1 MRKKTEK
8 KEKFSDFKE
17 ITDISE
23 FISTYK
29 NNFEKR
35 KYFLIDENYRIIKR
49 EPSFIVELA
58 FVYFESKKEDKKE
71 KIENIIKKEFKNTFI
86 EKERKIERLSKIE
99 KEKLIDSFRR
109 SILNND
115 SIHSLKLGN
124 ELFHRDE
131 EEFFKIL
138 YNISLISMDENRFI
152 KTYFTEKIIN
162 TMLKEEKNGFNK
174 NRIQTDEII
183 RNTINY
189 FTKSEVGYI
198 NFEDKNSV
206 QYFLDNKI
214 DLLYIKIYED
224 NYEEITKK
232 YNIMNT
238 KKIKFEKKTDED
250 YNKLSENK
258 KELYDY
264 LCE

>member
-1 MRKKTEK
+1 M
-8 KEKFSDFKE
+8 
-17 ITDISE
+17 
-23 FISTYK
+23 
-29 NNFEKR
+29 
-35 KYFLIDENYRIIKR
+35 
-49 EPSFIVELA
+49 
-58 FVYFESKKEDKKE
+58 
-71 KIENIIKKEFKNTFI
+71 
-86 EKERKIERLSKIE
+86 
-99 KEKLIDSFRR
+99 
-109 SILNND
+109 
-115 SIHSLKLGN
+115 
-124 ELFHRDE
+124 
-131 EEFFKIL
+131 
-138 YNISLISMDENRFI
+138 
-152 KTYFTEKIIN
+152 IIN
-162 TMLKEEKNGFNK
+162 TMQKKKKNGFNK